1 MPEDLQAKQSKLSI
15 SFLLHQLLTRDRPL
29 IEAWGESDPSA
40 VSSGG
45 LGLDLLGSLAAAA
58 VAILLLAVNVPDV
71 SAAASAGGVSSLGL
85 DTPVVSALLGVDAA
99 TRLGILLVLFVEIR
113 PARETG
119 NHMRVGVLL
128 TSRRSTPSLRGSV
141 KNESV
146 LTMMDKN
153 K

>member
-1 MPEDLQAKQSKLSI
+1 M
-15 SFLLHQLLTRDRPL
+15 
-29 IEAWGESDPSA
+29 
-40 VSSGG
+40 
-45 LGLDLLGSLAAAA
+45 
-58 VAILLLAVNVPDV
+58 